1 MNKMKAEIII
11 AIIFLALM
19 ILFGKSSETVKT
31 KKE

>member
-11 AIIFLALM
+11 AIIFFALM
-19 ILFGKSSETVKT
+19 ILFGKSSETVKA